1 MAHRG
6 PLLEEYLQNN
16 PRKYK
21 WPDVRLKL
29 YFPKVISEK
38 WRNSL
43 NKYIYSEDKV
53 REICNKYFISTVN
66 IFIFFIFLL
75 EISKRYSTSL

>member
-1 MAHRG
+1 MSHKG
-6 PLLEEYLQNN
+6 PLLEEYMQN

-38 WRNSL
+38 WKNSL
-43 NKYIYSEDKV
+43 NKYMYSEEKV
-53 REICNKYFISTVN
+53 REICNKFFSSYVRN
-66 IFIFFIFLL
+66 IFRKF
-75 EISKRYSTSL
+75 

>member
-6 PLLEEYLQNN
+6 SLLEEYLHS

-43 NKYIYSEDKV
+43 NKYVYSEDKV
-53 REICNKYFISTVN
+53 REICSNFFVSTVN
-66 IFIFFIFLL
+66 IFKLIYFSFRDI
-75 EISKRYSTSL
+75 